1 MKFAKKII
9 FLVRDNDG
17 FGPAIALS
25 LIPNPNSDLTKS
37 ESKFELSLTNYG
49 ITDQKAS
56 GDLINFVDSQG
67 EPQVSILLLPNYE
80 PPIAA
85 CAVREVLS
93 SILSDNLSG
102 QPTIVL
108 PFVMK
113 SLKFNQD
120 IEIEARTDFAQA
132 MLSEVTKT
140 SSPVQLN
147 CEPSACLLHMVR
159 VLRLPTVLLIASDGQ
174 SQNKRAIEY
183 ELEALCKIGQFL
195 AGHLCLSFSKEG
207 LQHKEAEK
215 STRAQEPWRALY
227 L

>member
-1 MKFAKKII
+1 M
-9 FLVRDNDG
+9 
-17 FGPAIALS
+17 
-25 LIPNPNSDLTKS
+25 
-37 ESKFELSLTNYG
+37 
-49 ITDQKAS
+49 
-56 GDLINFVDSQG
+56 
-67 EPQVSILLLPNYE
+67 SILLLPNYE

-120 IEIEARTDFAQA
+120 IIKLSSSQQEVTLYAAEIEARTDFAQD
-132 MLSEVTKT
+132 MVSEVTKI
-140 SSPVQLN
+140 SSSVQLN

-183 ELEALCKIGQFL
+183 ELEV
-195 AGHLCLSFSKEG
+195 FSIVIF
-207 LQHKEAEK
+207 
-215 STRAQEPWRALY
+215 S
-227 L
+227 